1 MNQSSVQSQ
10 QQTISVEQRAEKLVS
25 GLDGITK
32 AIFALKAENQSLQH
46 IYDQSIIHYLQL
58 REDTETMK
66 TMYRRLKAQF
76 ERMPQQPPPQN
87 QSSLSA
93 AESQGNSSQ
102 IPISAASAGSGSHES
117 LSLVKLQWDVN
128 PPSYKPNINLLYSL
142 HTDSYV
148 CSVCFNYDGD
158 CLAFANRQTVFIV
171 SSLDGKVINTFDIPN
186 AQNIQE
192 YNTRAI
198 RISPDSQ
205 YLALGGPMNNVLIY
219 SIPNHLIIGNLE
231 GHENKV
237 SSLLFSND
245 STRLYSGG
253 FDGLLCIWDLKNMKL
268 INKISHE
275 NPESSKNSNHMI
287 VALTKDDE
295 ETSIAVGFMN
305 GNVGIYDPEFSQK
318 MSVFK
323 AHDEYLLDV
332 TTSPYDNSIATSSH
346 DKTTKI
352 WSLRCVASL
361 RKTLVGH
368 DDLVLSTCF
377 SPKEPICFTGSK
389 DETIK
394 AWDYKKG
401 ECLFTIKAHKN
412 TLFELAHHP
421 TKKVFVSCSGD
432 GLVCLWSYNI

>member
-1 MNQSSVQSQ
+1 MNQSSMASQ

-25 GLDGITK
+25 GLDGIAK
-32 AIFALKAENQSLQH
+32 AVYALKAENQSLQH
-46 IYDQSIIHYLQL
+46 IYDQSIIHLLQL
-58 REDTETMK
+58 QEDTETMRA
-66 TMYRRLKAQF
+66 MYRRLKAQF
-76 ERMPQQPPPQN
+76 ERIPQQQVVQA
-87 QSSLSA
+87 QSALTTS
-93 AESQGNSSQ
+93 EFQGNLTQ
-102 IPISAASAGSGSHES
+102 IPSSVASTVSSSHES
-117 LSLVKLQWDVN
+117 LSTLKLPWEVN
-128 PPSYKPNINLLYSL
+128 P
-142 HTDSYV
+142 
-148 CSVCFNYDGD
+148 VCFNYDGEY
-158 CLAFANRQTVFIV
+158 LAFANRQTVFIV
-171 SSLDGKVINTFDIPN
+171 SSHDGSIINTFDIPN
-186 AQNIQE
+186 AQNAQE

-205 YLALGGPMNNVLIY
+205 YLALGGPVNNVIIY
-219 SIPNHLIIGNLE
+219 SIPNRRIIGNLE

-245 STRLYSGG
+245 SSRLYSGG
-253 FDGLLCIWDLKNMKL
+253 FDELLCIWDLKKMKL

-275 NPESSKNSNHMI
+275 DPEASKPGNNMI

-305 GNVGIYDPEFSQK
+305 GNVGIYDPMCTQK
-318 MSVFK
+318 MNVFK

-332 TTSPYDNSIATSSH
+332 TTSPLDCSIATSSH

-352 WSLRCVASL
+352 WSLRGVANL

-368 DDLVLSTCF
+368 EDFVLSACF
-377 SPKEPICFTGSK
+377 SPKEQICFTGSK
-389 DETIK
+389 DESIK

-421 TKKVFVSCSGD
+421 TEKVFVSCSGD
-432 GLVCLWSYNI
+432 GLVCLWSYDI

>member
-1 MNQSSVQSQ
+1 MNQSNLQSQ
-10 QQTISVEQRAEKLVS
+10 QQTMSVEQRAEKLVN

-32 AIFALKAENQSLQH
+32 AVFALKAENQSLQH

-58 REDTETMK
+58 QEDTETMK

-76 ERMPQQPPPQN
+76 ERLQQQPTLQN
-87 QSSLSA
+87 QSSLVASDN
-93 AESQGNSSQ
+93 QGSSSQ
-102 IPISAASAGSGSHES
+102 IPLSVPASGSNPQET
-117 LSLVKLQWDVN
+117 LTLPKLQWEVI
-128 PPSYKPNINLLYSL
+128 PSSYKSSINLRYSL
-142 HTDSYV
+142 RTDSYV
-148 CSVCFNYDGD
+148 CSVCFNYDGE
-158 CLAFANRQTVFIV
+158 CLAFATRQTVFIV
-171 SSLDGKVINTFDIPN
+171 STQDGSIINTFDIPN
-186 AQNIQE
+186 AQNAQE

-205 YLALGGPMNNVLIY
+205 YLALGGPINNVLIY
-219 SIPNHLIIGNLE
+219 SIPNRRIIGNLE
-231 GHENKV
+231 GHDNKV

-253 FDGLLCIWDLKNMKL
+253 FDGYLCIWDLKNMKR
-268 INKISHE
+268 IRKISHGD
-275 NPESSKNSNHMI
+275 PETNKNGTDMI

-305 GNVGIYDPEFSQK
+305 GNVGIYDPMCTQK
-318 MSVFK
+318 MNVFK

-332 TTSPYDNSIATSSH
+332 TTSPYDCSIATSSH

-352 WSLRCVASL
+352 WSLRGVASL
-361 RKTLVGH
+361 RQKLIGH
-368 DDLVLSTCF
+368 EDLVLSTCF
-377 SPKEPICFTGSK
+377 SPKEAICFTGSK

-394 AWDYKKG
+394 AWNYKTG

-421 TKKVFVSCSGD
+421 TEKVFVSCSGD